1 MRAAVELARALA
13 AVTLDRAKLTVSFS
27 RSIATAVVDRAKGSV
42 IYDRA
47 IISAVVLGQF
57 IDQLK
62 NILTDSATASD
73 SGSGRMIDYAET
85 PFEYF
90 AEDYVG
96 EKFTF

>member
-1 MRAAVELARALA
+1 MKAAVELARVIAEVA
-13 AVTLDRAKLTVSFS
+13 HDRARSTVSFS
-27 RSIATAVVDRAKGSV
+27 RSIASAVVDRAKASV
-42 IYDRA
+42 VVDRA
-47 IISAVVLGQF
+47 IVSAVAIGRFVDQFRRVLS
-57 IDQLK
+57 
-62 NILTDSATASD
+62 DSATASD